1 ALNYA
6 SALFDAATM
15 ARQVGYLHAVLQAM
29 VGQAQ
34 QPVGTIDILAP
45 AERRLLLK
53 TWNATEIAYPEQLC
67 IHQLFEQQVAKTPD
81 AIALVYEE

>member
-1 ALNYA
+1 GTEWQLPGLAVSPVNQAFDVVKFDLELGLSEEAGGIVGALNYA

-34 QPVGTIDILAP
+34 QPV
-45 AERRLLLK
+45 
-53 TWNATEIAYPEQLC
+53 
-67 IHQLFEQQVAKTPD
+67 
-81 AIALVYEE
+81 